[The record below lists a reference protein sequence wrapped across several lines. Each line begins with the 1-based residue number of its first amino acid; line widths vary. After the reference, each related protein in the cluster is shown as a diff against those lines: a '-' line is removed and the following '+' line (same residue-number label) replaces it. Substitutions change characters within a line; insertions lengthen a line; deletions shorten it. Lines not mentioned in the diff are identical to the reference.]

1 VMRSLRGMADTLPDD
16 EAAKRIAARRG
27 ESLSDIVRAA
37 LERMIMSGELPPGER
52 LNELVLAARLG
63 VSRGPLREALRGLQQ
78 EGLVSGDA
86 GQRGMSVRRLD
97 ATELAE
103 LYDARALL
111 QGFTCALAAKRAKPE
126 QVEELQAQLVALEQA
141 LRSGDTALYY
151 RLNLE
156 FHEIMLRVA
165 AHRRGAAMYRALLK
179 ESHPLRRL
187 MLETAGNREASHL
200 EHQRMVE
207 AVARGDAEAARQAGE
222 AHVLSGKTRWLQTL
236 AS

>member
-1 VMRSLRGMADTLPDD
+1 MAETSPDD
-16 EAAKRIAARRG
+16 DVETPAPARRG
-27 ESLSDIVRAA
+27 ESLPDFARDA
-37 LERMIMSGELPPGER
+37 LERMILSGELAPGER
-52 LNELVLAARLG
+52 LNELALAARLG

-78 EGLVSGDA
+78 EGLVAGDA

-111 QGFTCALAAKRAKPE
+111 QGFTCALAARRATPE
-126 QVEELQAQLVALEQA
+126 QLRELRGQLAALEQA
-141 LRSGDTALYY
+141 LRAGDTGLYY

-156 FHEIMLRVA
+156 FHETMLRAA

-187 MLETAGNREASHL
+187 MLETAENREASHR
-200 EHQRMVE
+200 EHQAMVE
-207 AVARGDAEAARQAGE
+207 AIARADPEAARRAGE
-222 AHVLSGKTRWLQTL
+222 AHVLSGKARWLGTL
-236 AS
+236 AG

>member
-1 VMRSLRGMADTLPDD
+1 MADTVQDD
-16 EAAKRIAARRG
+16 DRDLRTPARKG
-27 ESLSDIVRAA
+27 ESLPDFAREA
-37 LERMIMSGELPPGER
+37 LERMILSGELAPGER
-52 LNELVLAARLG
+52 LNELALSARLG

-78 EGLVSGDA
+78 EGLVAGDA

-111 QGFTCALAAKRAKPE
+111 QGFTCALAARRARPE
-126 QVEELQAQLVALEQA
+126 QVQELQAQLVALEQA
-141 LRSGDTALYY
+141 LRAEDTALYY

-156 FHEIMLRVA
+156 FHEMMLRAA

-179 ESHPLRRL
+179 ESYPLRRV
-187 MLETAGNREASHL
+187 MLETAENREASHQ
-200 EHQRMVE
+200 EHRHMVD
-207 AVARGDAEAARQAGE
+207 AIASGDAETARQAGE
-222 AHVLSGKTRWLQTL
+222 AHVLSGKARWLQTL

>member
-1 VMRSLRGMADTLPDD
+1 MALGSMADTLPDD
-16 EAAKRIAARRG
+16 EVATRIAARRG
-27 ESLSDIVRAA
+27 ESLSDIVRDA
-37 LERMIMSGELPPGER
+37 LEQMIMSGELAPGER

-111 QGFTCALAAKRAKPE
+111 QGFICALAAKRAKPE
-126 QVEELQAQLVALEQA
+126 QVGKLQAQLVALEQA
-141 LRSGDTALYY
+141 LRGGDTALYY

-156 FHEIMLRVA
+156 FHETMLHAA

-179 ESHPLRRL
+179 ESYPLRRL
-187 MLETAGNREASHL
+187 MLETAENREASHL

-207 AVARGDAEAARQAGE
+207 VIARGDAEAARQAGE
-222 AHVLSGKTRWLQTL
+222 AHVLSGKARWLQTL
-236 AS
+236 AG